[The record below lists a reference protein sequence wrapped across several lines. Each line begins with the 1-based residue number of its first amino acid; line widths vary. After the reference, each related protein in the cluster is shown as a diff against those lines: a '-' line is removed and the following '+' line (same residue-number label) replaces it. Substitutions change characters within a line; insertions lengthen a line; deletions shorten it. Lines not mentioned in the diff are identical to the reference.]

1 MFKTLV
7 LSVSVVL
14 SASGLC
20 RADDG
25 MQANIDA
32 FAQAFCGIWTGKTQ
46 LDRDAEGLGKKGDS
60 LVAHMT
66 YRMQDGLILVEWQGE
81 VNGKPAGTKAK
92 GVVGWDAAEKKIKLS
107 WFASSGSSGTMYF
120 TRLPD
125 GWERQATSVLP
136 DGSKGTA
143 RALMKFRDADN
154 YTDNVSERTEG
165 GDKLPDRVVAW
176 QRAK

>member
-1 MFKTLV
+1 MFKPFV
-7 LSVSVVL
+7 LTIAL
-14 SASGLC
+14 FLMISGLS

-25 MQANIDA
+25 MQANIEA
-32 FAQAFCGIWTGKTQ
+32 FAQAFCGVWTSETQ

-66 YRMQDGLILVEWQGE
+66 YRMQDGLILVEWKGE
-81 VNGKPAGTKAK
+81 INGKPAGTRAK
-92 GVVGWDAAEKKIKLS
+92 GVVGWDAAEKKLKLS

-125 GWERQATSVLP
+125 GWERQVTSVLP
-136 DGSKGTA
+136 DGSKGTV
-143 RALMKFRDADN
+143 RAVMKFRDGDN
-154 YTDNVSERTEG
+154 YTDDVTDRTEG
-165 GDKLPDRVVAW
+165 GDKLPARVVVW

>member
-1 MFKTLV
+1 MFKTLL
-7 LSVSVVL
+7 LSIAVVL

-20 RADDG
+20 QANEG
-25 MQANIDA
+25 MQANIEA
-32 FAQAFCGIWTGKTQ
+32 FAQAFCGTWTSETK
-46 LDRDAEGLGKKGDS
+46 LDRDADGLGKKGDS

-66 YRMQDGLILVEWQGE
+66 YRMQDGLILVDWRGE
-81 VNGKPAGTKAK
+81 VNGKPAGTSAK
-92 GVVGWDAAEKKIKLS
+92 GILGWDAAEKQLKLN
-107 WFASSGSSGTMYF
+107 WFASSGSSGTMIY

-143 RALMKFRDADN
+143 RAMMKFRDADN
-154 YTDNVSERTEG
+154 YTDDVTERTEG
-165 GDKLPDRVVAW
+165 GDKLPARVVAW